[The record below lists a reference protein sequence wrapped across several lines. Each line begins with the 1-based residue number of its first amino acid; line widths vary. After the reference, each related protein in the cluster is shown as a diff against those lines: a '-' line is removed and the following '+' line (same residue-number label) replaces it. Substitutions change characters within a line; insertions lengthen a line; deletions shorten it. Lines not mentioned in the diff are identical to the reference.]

1 MRVFEIVPHLYQS
14 RTPTGPGDVHFR
26 DQDGRSVGITAVVD
40 LEGTIDPNVP
50 QKRIGDVYLYWPLL
64 DEEDRLPDETA
75 LRGVARYLSALMDA
89 GHNVLVHCH
98 SGMNRASLVSGR
110 TLIARGMSPEEA
122 IGTLERGRDPHVLSN
137 RTFREWLLKEEAGT

>member
-14 RTPTGPGDVHFR
+14 RTPTTPQDVHFR
-26 DQDGRSVGITAVVD
+26 DQDGTSVRITAVID

-50 QKRIGDVYLYWPLL
+50 QKRIGDVYVYWPLL
-64 DEEDRLPDETA
+64 DEEGRLPDEMA
-75 LRGVARYLSALMDA
+75 LRGLAHYLSALMDA

-110 TLIARGMSPEEA
+110 TLIARGMDPDEA
-122 IGTLERGRDPHVLSN
+122 IATLERRRDPNVLSN
-137 RTFREWLLKEEAGT
+137 QTFREWLLKQEAGT